1 MVRLNHSVND
11 IDDINNKNVFIN
23 HSVKILARNMNT
35 NTTKPLKKELVND
48 KNDRNDKN
56 VFVSHSV
63 NNFANDFVND
73 IDDINDKNVFVSH
86 SVNDFANDFVNDID
100 DIKDKNV
107 FVNRFVNDFAN
118 DFVTTKVNTKSRN
131 DNGNGKH
138 STKRTKSIENKSV
151 VLSGVYLQPFWGYS
165 YMEMVFN
172 KGRKTSF
179 DKSSAA
185 ALSSSGG
192 GGAP

>member
-1 MVRLNHSVND
+1 
-11 IDDINNKNVFIN
+11 
-23 HSVKILARNMNT
+23 MNT
-35 NTTKPLKKELVND
+35 NTTKPLEKELVND
-48 KNDRNDKN
+48 
-56 VFVSHSV
+56 
-63 NNFANDFVND
+63 FVN
-73 IDDINDKNVFVSH
+73 
-86 SVNDFANDFVNDID
+86 
-100 DIKDKNV
+100 
-107 FVNRFVNDFAN
+107 
-118 DFVTTKVNTKSRN
+118 TKVNTKSRN
-131 DNGNGKH
+131 DNRKH

-165 YMEMVFN
+165 YVEMVFN

>member
-1 MVRLNHSVND
+1 
-11 IDDINNKNVFIN
+11 
-23 HSVKILARNMNT
+23 MNT
-35 NTTKPLKKELVND
+35 NTTKPLEKELVND
-48 KNDRNDKN
+48 KKDK
-56 VFVSHSV
+56 
-63 NNFANDFVND
+63 
-73 IDDINDKNVFVSH
+73 NDKNVFVSH

-100 DIKDKNV
+100 NINDKNV
-107 FVNRFVNDFAN
+107 FV
-118 DFVTTKVNTKSRN
+118 S
-131 DNGNGKH
+131 H

-165 YMEMVFN
+165 YVEMVFN